1 MLKYLK
7 RGPGF
12 YGYLWRL
19 TGPIAL
25 QNLITFSLGLIDTL
39 MVSWLGNTQMAAV
52 TTANVPVF
60 LLISIVF
67 GVQSGLGILVSQ
79 YWGKKDMESI
89 SRAIGVAAM
98 LGTGI
103 TLVLALVLFLWP
115 VQIMDLMSIGFS
127 YVFNMLSSIYVSAMR
142 SAENPGFGMKLFGVS
157 TLLNTGMNYLLIFGK
172 CGLPALGIQ
181 GAAIATL
188 LSRVAE
194 FLICLV
200 CALRSRILPLDLAAF
215 FRPGWEMLRRFVKY
229 STPVIL
235 NETAWGLGNSL
246 LTVILGYTDNSV
258 EMLAANAVMGNLNRL
273 FLVVCFGLGAATAVM
288 IGKAI
293 GQGQSHREVMDLSRT
308 LLVFTL
314 LVGTGL
320 AAVSLALVPTVFVPV
335 VFPLFKLAGQ
345 SAAIAAAL
353 AVTSFV
359 MIPLHAYSISAVTG
373 VLRAGGDVAWS
384 AALDIAPQWLVA
396 LPLTALFALVF
407 KSNYWLVAAAIQ
419 AESLLKVPLC
429 ALRIRTGKWI
439 HDVTLPQG
447 EL

>member
-1 MLKYLK
+1 M
-7 RGPGF
+7 
-12 YGYLWRL
+12 
-19 TGPIAL
+19 
-25 QNLITFSLGLIDTL
+25 
-39 MVSWLGNTQMAAV
+39 
-52 TTANVPVF
+52 
-60 LLISIVF
+60 
-67 GVQSGLGILVSQ
+67 
-79 YWGKKDMESI
+79 
-89 SRAIGVAAM
+89 
-98 LGTGI
+98 
-103 TLVLALVLFLWP
+103 
-115 VQIMDLMSIGFS
+115 
-127 YVFNMLSSIYVSAMR
+127 
-142 SAENPGFGMKLFGVS
+142 
-157 TLLNTGMNYLLIFGK
+157 
-172 CGLPALGIQ
+172 
-181 GAAIATL
+181 
-188 LSRVAE
+188 
-194 FLICLV
+194 
-200 CALRSRILPLDLAAF
+200 
-215 FRPGWEMLRRFVKY
+215 
-229 STPVIL
+229 
-235 NETAWGLGNSL
+235 
-246 LTVILGYTDNSV
+246 
-258 EMLAANAVMGNLNRL
+258 
-273 FLVVCFGLGAATAVM
+273 VCFGLGAATAVM

-384 AALDIAPQWLVA
+384 AALDIAPQWL
-396 LPLTALFALVF
+396 TALFALVF